1 MDRLNSRLA
10 QQALDPA
17 TFRTRPERAILVG
30 VEVRHGAREPN
41 TDTPGAAVLALE
53 DSLAELALLANTAG
67 AEVVGTLVQ
76 RLNRPH
82 PATYIG
88 PGKVAELGEFLT
100 AEQADLAIFDLN
112 LSPTQQRNLG
122 ERLRRRVVDR
132 TALILD
138 IFAQRAQTR
147 EGQLQVEL
155 AQLEYLRPRLSQ
167 IWEEWSRLGGAEAG
181 TGGARGGRIATRGPG
196 ETQLETDRRSIDR
209 RIAEL
214 KKKIAAISSQRGL
227 YRSRRKAGGPPIVA
241 LVGYTNAGK
250 STLLHALTNADVLR
264 EDKLFAT
271 LDPTTRRVQLPG
283 GQAILLTDTVGFIQR
298 LPTNVIAAFRAT
310 LEEVDEADILVHV
323 VDATHPNMRE
333 QIATVGHTLNALHIS
348 AKPMITALNKLDL
361 LPPAARRS
369 LAAYAAQSADD
380 AKGDGPGDQFMELPN
395 PVPISAAHGDGLDD
409 LLQAVQDTIAAED
422 QVQLRVRIPYRLGRL
437 VQLFHTSGTV
447 EDEQYE
453 AQGTVIT
460 GTVPE
465 RLASTFQPYQL

>member
-10 QQALDPA
+10 QQAFDSA
-17 TFRTRPERAILVG
+17 TVRALPERAILVG
-30 VEVRHGAREPN
+30 GEVRRGAREPN
-41 TDTPGAAVLALE
+41 TAAQAAAVLSLE

-88 PGKVAELGEFLT
+88 PGKVAELGELLT
-100 AEQADLAIFDLN
+100 VQQADLAIFDIN

-138 IFAQRAQTR
+138 IFAQRAHTR

-167 IWEEWSRLGGAEAG
+167 IWEEWSRLGGAGAG

-196 ETQLETDRRSIDR
+196 ETQLETDRRSIGR
-209 RIAEL
+209 RIADL
-214 KKKIAAISSQRGL
+214 KKKIAAISSQRSL
-227 YRSRRKAGGPPIVA
+227 YRSRRKDVGPPIVA

-264 EDKLFAT
+264 EDRLFAT
-271 LDPTTRRVQLPG
+271 LDPTTRRVKLPS
-283 GQAILLTDTVGFIQR
+283 GQPILLTDTVGFIQR

-323 VDATHPNMRE
+323 VDGAHPNMRE
-333 QIATVGHTLNALHIS
+333 QIATVGHTLNELRIS
-348 AKPMITALNKLDL
+348 AKPMVTALNKLDL
-361 LPPAARRS
+361 LPADVKPP
-369 LAAYAAQSADD
+369 LAD
-380 AKGDGPGDQFMELPN
+380 LPN
-395 PVPISAAHGDGLDD
+395 PVLISAALGDGLDD
-409 LLQAVQDTIAAED
+409 LLQAIQTIIAAEAQI
-422 QVQLRVRIPYRLGRL
+422 QVRVRIPYRLGRL
-437 VQLFHTSGTV
+437 VQLLHTSGTV

-453 AQGTVIT
+453 AQGTVIV
-460 GTVPE
+460 GTIPE
-465 RLASTFQPYQL
+465 RLAGTFQPYQL